1 MRPDYHAVI
10 LDRVPAHARSALDVG
25 CGTGALTGRLRGLV
39 PDVVGIDRD
48 QRCIASA
55 RAHPGADS
63 IRYLAADFLTLR
75 CPPESFDLITVVAS
89 LHHMDTA
96 VALRRMRDLL
106 RPGGVL
112 GIIGLARGGS
122 PIDVALTVTAAI
134 GVRWHAHGT
143 AGRPTVAVDEYA
155 APVCWPPSTSYRDIR
170 RLARLLLPGAR
181 YRRHLYWRYS
191 LVWTKP
197 TASITP

>member
-1 MRPDYHAVI
+1 MRPDYQAVI
-10 LDRVPAHARSALDVG
+10 LNRVPAHARSALDVG
-25 CGTGALTGRLRGLV
+25 CGTGALTRRLRRLV

-48 QRCIASA
+48 QRCIEDA

-63 IRYLAADFLTLR
+63 IRYLAGDFLAWP
-75 CPPESFDLITVVAS
+75 CPPESFDVITAVAS

-112 GIIGLARGGS
+112 GIIGLARGSS
-122 PIDVALTVTAAI
+122 PINVALTVPAAI
-134 GVRWHAHGT
+134 GVRWHALRT

-155 APVCWPPSTSYRDIR
+155 APVCWPPPTSYRDIR

-197 TASITP
+197 TTSFTP